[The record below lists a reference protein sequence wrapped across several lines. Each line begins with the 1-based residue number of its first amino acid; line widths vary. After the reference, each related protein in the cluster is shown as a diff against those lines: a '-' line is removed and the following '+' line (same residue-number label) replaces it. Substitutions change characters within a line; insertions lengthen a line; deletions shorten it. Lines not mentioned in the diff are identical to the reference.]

1 MGIERIGHPKVP
13 LSLLPS
19 PGQKV
24 TDFLKAGGGIGFIG
38 RMAVGTVSPQPQA
51 DAGRLAPVGLEQG
64 RCRLKKNAVVGAEHH
79 GILTKARQD
88 VS

>member
-1 MGIERIGHPKVP
+1 
-13 LSLLPS
+13 
-19 PGQKV
+19 
-24 TDFLKAGGGIGFIG
+24 
-38 RMAVGTVSPQPQA
+38 
-51 DAGRLAPVGLEQG
+51 LAPVGLEQG